1 MVKNCIPD
9 IYLFLQLQA
18 VPPSMHYF
26 QQYNEHYLHILLTC
40 VFLFVCLF
48 FFSTF
53 DKDQLANIH
62 RHCWKERVKI
72 SKLAKFE
79 SDISEASKDIALES
93 REILQTFLWWGVQ
106 TCLPPYRRL

>member
-1 MVKNCIPD
+1 MNTTY
-9 IYLFLQLQA
+9 IYYSHAF
-18 VPPSMHYF
+18 F
-26 QQYNEHYLHILLTC
+26 C
-40 VFLFVCLF
+40 LFVF